1 MMVAG
6 VTEQWSTLCVDH
18 SARSKDQKLVGH
30 FYEDRIIIILV
41 TDFCPIENVQKI
53 WPTKTD
59 FGQLNAK
66 IGQNMANGQLLFLA
80 LGSPTGLPSS
90 YSREVCVWSSVQTLF

>member
-18 SARSKDQKLVGH
+18 STRNKNQKLVGH
-30 FYEDRIIIILV
+30 FYEDRIFYRLQI
-41 TDFCPIENVQKI
+41 FCPIENVQKI

-66 IGQNMANGQLLFLA
+66 ICQKMANGQLLLLV